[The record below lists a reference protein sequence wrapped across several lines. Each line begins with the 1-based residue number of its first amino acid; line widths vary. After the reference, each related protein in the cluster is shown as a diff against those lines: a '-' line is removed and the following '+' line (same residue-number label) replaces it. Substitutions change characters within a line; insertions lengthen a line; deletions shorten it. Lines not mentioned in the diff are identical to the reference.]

1 MNREKSRIFA
11 VATPFAKAVIRLTA
25 ILIPRPTLI
34 TYGCKDNQKD

>member
-11 VATPFAKAVIRLTA
+11 VATPFAKAIIRLTA
-25 ILIPRPTLI
+25 ILMSRLTLI